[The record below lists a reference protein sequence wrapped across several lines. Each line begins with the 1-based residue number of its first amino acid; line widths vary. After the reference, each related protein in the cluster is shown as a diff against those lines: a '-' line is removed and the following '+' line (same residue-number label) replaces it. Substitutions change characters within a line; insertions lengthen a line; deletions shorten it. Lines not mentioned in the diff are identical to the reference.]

1 MVHSVDRHACVWG
14 LILLFRLNPKK
25 NEIDIVSRV
34 RLKDFG
40 WNERKLQNLLFENLD
55 RVIQEEEILLI
66 MQSRQWQEEPDLM
79 AIDENGDLWIF
90 ELKAWESQQ
99 SNILQALGYGQK
111 YGQCN
116 YDDLDEIYSKVAKE
130 KLMDAHKKR
139 FPDKNISPE
148 QFNRNQHFVI
158 ITNGLDIRT
167 REAIIFWLDRGLDVR
182 SWIYRIYQ
190 TRNRELYLEFNTFR
204 MKDDPFEDIEEGYF
218 IVNTNISHSE
228 KDDRDML
235 KEKKAAAFFDPW
247 KKSMKRIQLGDR
259 VFLYRSG
266 TGIVARGLAK
276 DRYKRKAYH
285 DNPEDADEEYYV
297 ELKNFV
303 ICKSP
308 LTPSDIK
315 NKTGIDYR
323 FMKTCFAIDKI
334 SGNKIW
340 KEISKRENL

>member
-1 MVHSVDRHACVWG
+1 M
-14 LILLFRLNPKK
+14 LFRLNLTK

-40 WNERKLQNLLFENLD
+40 WNEKKLQNLLFQNLD
-55 RVIQEEEILLI
+55 RVIQEEELLLI

-99 SNILQALGYGQK
+99 SNILQALRYGQK
-111 YGQCN
+111 YGQYN
-116 YDDLDEIYSKVAKE
+116 YDDLDEIYSKFAEE
-130 KLMDAHKKR
+130 KLMEAHKKR
-139 FPDKNISPE
+139 FLDKNITTE
-148 QFNRNQHFVI
+148 QFNRHQHFVI
-158 ITNGLDIRT
+158 ITNGLDIQT
-167 REAIIFWLDRGLDVR
+167 REAIIFWRERGLDVR

-190 TRNRELYLEFNTFR
+190 TKNKELYLEFNTFR

-218 IVNTNISHSE
+218 IVNTNFSNNK

-247 KKSMKRIQLGDR
+247 KKLIKRIQPGDR

-266 TGIVARGLAK
+266 TGIVARGIAK
-276 DRYKRKAYH
+276 SRYKKKAYH
-285 DNPEDADEEYYV
+285 DKPKYADEEYYV
-297 ELKNFV
+297 ELKKFR

-308 LTPSDIK
+308 LTPSDIIEI
-315 NKTGIDYR
+315 TGINYR
-323 FMKTCFAIDKI
+323 FMKTCFAIAKE
-334 SGNKIW
+334 SGAKVW
-340 KEISKRENL
+340 KEISRRENV